1 MGGTIGFLS
10 YTPSSDPIASG
21 HLLPRAGDGTRVSRE
36 AVLAPL
42 PEAVRRRL
50 TLYADLLVR
59 WQATINLVSP
69 KTLPDLWTRHIGDS
83 LQAQAA
89 APNARR
95 WVDLG
100 SGGGFPG
107 LVTAILLAD
116 EPDAS
121 VHLVESDKRKAAFL
135 RTVARETGVPATIHA
150 ERIEAFVPAH
160 AEPVDAVSA
169 RALAPLPQLVAYAQ
183 PFLEAGAVGVF
194 PQGES
199 AAAELTGS
207 DLARRFRIDTVPSRL
222 RDGSRL
228 LLVRAAAPG
237 GDI

>member
-1 MGGTIGFLS
+1 MT
-10 YTPSSDPIASG
+10 
-21 HLLPRAGDGTRVSRE
+21 RE
-36 AVLAPL
+36 AVLEPL
-42 PEAVRRRL
+42 PEPVRRRM

-69 KTLPDLWTRHIGDS
+69 KTLPQLWTRHIGDS
-83 LQAQAA
+83 LQVQAA
-89 APNARR
+89 LPAARH

-107 LVTAILLAD
+107 LVTAILIAD
-116 EPDAS
+116 EPGAS

-150 ERIEAFVPAH
+150 ERIEAFAPAH
-160 AEPVDAVSA
+160 FARADADPVDAVSA
-169 RALAPLPQLVAYAQ
+169 RALAPLPQLVAFAQ
-183 PFLEAGAVGVF
+183 LFLEAGAVGVF

-199 AAAELTGS
+199 AAAELTGP
-207 DLARRFRIDTVPSRL
+207 DVDRRFRIDTVPSCL

-237 GDI
+237 GDM

>member
-21 HLLPRAGDGTRVSRE
+21 HHLPRAGDGTRVSRE

-135 RTVARETGVPATIHA
+135 RTVARETGVAGHDPRRAHRGFRASTRRAGRCRLGPRAGAAAATRGLRTAIS
-150 ERIEAFVPAH
+150 RGRRRGG
-160 AEPVDAVSA
+160 VSA
-169 RALAPLPQLVAYAQ
+169 R
-183 PFLEAGAVGVF
+183 GK
-194 PQGES
+194 
-199 AAAELTGS
+199 
-207 DLARRFRIDTVPSRL
+207 RRGRIDRL
-222 RDGSRL
+222 RPR
-228 LLVRAAAPG
+228 P
-237 GDI
+237 

>member
-1 MGGTIGFLS
+1 MT
-10 YTPSSDPIASG
+10 
-21 HLLPRAGDGTRVSRE
+21 RE

-42 PEAVRRRL
+42 PEPVRQRL

-83 LQAQAA
+83 LQVRAA
-89 APNARR
+89 APEARR

-116 EPDAS
+116 EPGAS

-135 RTVARETGVPATIHA
+135 RTVARETGAPVTIHA
-150 ERIEAFVPAH
+150 ERIETFVQTH

-169 RALAPLPQLVAYAQ
+169 RALAPLSKLVAFAQ
-183 PFLEAGAVGVF
+183 LFLAAGAVGVF

-207 DLARRFRIDTVPSRL
+207 HLDRRFTIDKVPSRL
-222 RDGSRL
+222 RDGSSL
-228 LLVRAAAPG
+228 LLVRAATPG
-237 GDI
+237 GDPQSCPSPKR

>member
-1 MGGTIGFLS
+1 M
-10 YTPSSDPIASG
+10 
-21 HLLPRAGDGTRVSRE
+21 SRE

-59 WQATINLVSP
+59 WQATINLISP

-83 LQAQAA
+83 LQVQAA
-89 APNARR
+89 APEARR
-95 WVDLG
+95 WVDFG

-135 RTVARETGVPATIHA
+135 RTVARETGIAATVHA

-160 AEPVDAVSA
+160 LMRVDAEPVDAVSA
-169 RALAPLPQLVAYAQ
+169 RALASLPQLVAYAQ

-199 AAAELTGS
+199 ALAELTGS
-207 DLARRFRIDTVPSRL
+207 DLDRRFRIDTVPSRL

>member
-1 MGGTIGFLS
+1 M
-10 YTPSSDPIASG
+10 
-21 HLLPRAGDGTRVSRE
+21 SRD

-42 PEAVRRRL
+42 KEETRRRL
-50 TLYADLLVR
+50 VLYADLLVR
-59 WQATINLVSP
+59 WQGTINLVSP
-69 KTLPDLWTRHIGDS
+69 KTLPDLWSRHIGDS
-83 LQAQAA
+83 LQVQAA
-89 APNARR
+89 APAARH

-116 EPDAS
+116 EPGAT

-135 RTVARETGVPATIHA
+135 RTVARETGAPATIHA
-150 ERIEAFVPAH
+150 ERIEAFVPTH

-169 RALAPLPQLVAYAQ
+169 RALAPLPRLVAYAQ
-183 PFLEAGAVGVF
+183 LFLEAGAIGVF

-199 AAAELTGS
+199 AGAELTGS
-207 DLARRFRIDTVPSRL
+207 DLDRRFRIDIVPSRV

-237 GDI
+237 GDR